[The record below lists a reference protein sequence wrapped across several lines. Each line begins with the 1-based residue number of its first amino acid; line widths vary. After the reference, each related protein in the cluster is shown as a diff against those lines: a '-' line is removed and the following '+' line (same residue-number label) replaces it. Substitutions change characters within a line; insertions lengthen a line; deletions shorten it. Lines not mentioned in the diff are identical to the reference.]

1 MNTYLPG
8 IRKETKTLEYFSP
21 CDASSSCV
29 INSVRLIYVYDDIPA
44 TVQASCAFC
53 LQHKECPI
61 LAIIELLRALVGVKL
76 RVEKCERR
84 RLLIEGGKND

>member
-1 MNTYLPG
+1 MNIYLPN
-8 IRKETKTLEYFSP
+8 IRKETKTFEYFSP

-44 TVQASCAFC
+44 TFRSSCAFC
-53 LQHKECPI
+53 LQSKDCPI
-61 LAIIELLRALVGVKL
+61 LEIMESLRALVGLKL

-84 RLLIEGGKND
+84 FRNAGKEEEK